1 MFPVGFNMLIKSE
14 LNYDE
19 RKNLIRKIVIRLLLL
34 PVFLG
39 LITLLPAG
47 TFNYHEVYI
56 YLGFLL
62 APMLFVLFYFIRNDP
77 RFLVRRIKTKEKEK
91 TQKLIQLTFTII
103 FLSGFIVAGFDKR
116 FGWSDI
122 PLYLALL
129 ANIISLLGYFVVFIV
144 FRQNSFASRVVEV
157 ETGQKVITTGIYSY
171 IRHPMYIGVII
182 MWMPIPIALGSY
194 WALIPMSTIPFALVL
209 RILNEE
215 SVLRRELPGYIEY
228 CTKTKYRLIPFIW

>member
-1 MFPVGFNMLIKSE
+1 MAKKSE
-14 LNYDE
+14 LNPDE
-19 RKNLIRKIVIRLLLL
+19 RKNLIGKIIIRLSLL

-47 TFNYHEVYI
+47 TFNYPEVYI
-56 YLGFLL
+56 YLAFLL
-62 APMLFVLFYFIRNDP
+62 APMMFVLFYFLKNDP
-77 RFLVRRIKTKEKEK
+77 QFLIRRIKTKEKEK
-91 TQKLIQLTFTII
+91 TQKLIQFVFTLI
-103 FLSGFIVAGFDKR
+103 FVSGFIVAGFDRR

-122 PLYLALL
+122 SLFMVLL
-129 ANIISLLGYFVVFIV
+129 ANTISLLGYLVVFIV

-157 ETGQKVITTGIYSY
+157 ENNQTVISNGIYSL

-215 SVLRRELPGYIEY
+215 SVLRRELPGYKEY
-228 CTKTKYRLIPFIW
+228 CEKTKYRLIPFFW